1 MEFRTSRLHNFNPPY
16 RPAPSRNITFSF
28 LDISPVRLVPSRPRA
43 MFLSPRYSGTWI
55 SSESS
60 LYKWFFVIILCN
72 SFFERE
78 WNSRWAYWRKI
89 NRIDQKFHLSIP
101 FCSSCTKAHSNK
113 THPDICRVRHFEPL
127 ISVVSIPLSHMKP
140 LGLLHC
146 LPKPL
151 TTIHPEAL
159 LHRL

>member
-1 MEFRTSRLHNFNPPY
+1 MKFLEICKRKKKKTLVHVTLEHEFHPRVLCTNDS
-16 RPAPSRNITFSF
+16 SSSFS
-28 LDISPVRLVPSRPRA
+28 A
-43 MFLSPRYSGTWI
+43 T
-55 SSESS
+55 
-60 LYKWFFVIILCN
+60 
-72 SFFERE
+72 SFFERD

-89 NRIDQKFHLSIP
+89 TRIDQKFHLSIP

-113 THPDICRVRHFEPL
+113 THPDICRVRPFEPL

-140 LGLLHC
+140 LGLLHR

-151 TTIHPEAL
+151 TTILPEAL